1 MTLLTNWNI
10 PDAIETVIAS
20 SLSHQEVSAKSVQDL
35 FMGFCLFFFFSVT
48 YSSLSPI
55 SVSLSLCFLSS
66 FLCHLFLLFLFLTP
80 HSFLSS
86 SFPFSLLFL
95 PPFLSVSRTV
105 LSAGKMSHSQLP
117 MESLINCML
126 EITDVKGKD
135 NWQKEVK

>member
-35 FMGFCLFFFFSVT
+35 FMGFFFFFSDIF
-48 YSSLSPI
+48 LSQSYLRL
-55 SVSLSLCFLSS
+55 SVSLLPLIFSLSS
-66 FLCHLFLLFLFLTP
+66 LPSLFLFLTP

-95 PPFLSVSRTV
+95 PPFLSVSHTV
-105 LSAGKMSHSQLP
+105 LSAGKMSHSQPP
-117 MESLINCML
+117 MESLINRML
-126 EITDVKGKD
+126 EITDVKGKE